1 VLRLSAHNP
10 HGSQGGGNDNF
21 EPDLKTIYRTAWRL
35 RSIFF
40 FDTQDE
46 RSMMRT
52 PKAYN
57 KGSISALRFTATAK
71 DKSHSCSPLAVENH
85 ATSELAASVG
95 STGKMK
101 WFR

>member
-1 VLRLSAHNP
+1 MRII
-10 HGSQGGGNDNF
+10 
-21 EPDLKTIYRTAWRL
+21 EPDLEAIHRTAWRL

-40 FDTQDE
+40 FDPQDE
-46 RSMMRT
+46 RPMMRT

-57 KGSISALRFTATAK
+57 KGSISALIFIATAK
-71 DKSHSCSPLAVENH
+71 DKSHSCKPLAAENH